1 MIINS
6 HYFTFTVDVDGEQSE
21 HDAEV
26 RYEYHEAERGSR
38 ERGSGI
44 QLEPD
49 YPESVEILK
58 IIYKKQDI
66 TGLFNDKQL
75 DAIAAQ
81 IMGD

>member
-1 MIINS
+1 MTIYAYYTS
-6 HYFTFTVDVDGEQSE
+6 FTVDVDGEQSE

-26 RYEYHEAERGSR
+26 RYEYHDAERGSR

-66 TGLFNDKQL
+66 MELFNDKQL
-75 DAIAAQ
+75 DAIQAQ
-81 IMGD
+81 ILGY

>member
-1 MIINS
+1 MINS
-6 HYFTFTVDVDGEQSE
+6 HYISFTVDVDGEQIE
-21 HDAEV
+21 HEAEA
-26 RYEYHEAERGSR
+26 RYEYHKAERGSR

-49 YPESVEILK
+49 YPAGVEILK
-58 IIYKKQDI
+58 IVYKKQDI
-66 TGLFNDKQL
+66 TGLFNDRQL